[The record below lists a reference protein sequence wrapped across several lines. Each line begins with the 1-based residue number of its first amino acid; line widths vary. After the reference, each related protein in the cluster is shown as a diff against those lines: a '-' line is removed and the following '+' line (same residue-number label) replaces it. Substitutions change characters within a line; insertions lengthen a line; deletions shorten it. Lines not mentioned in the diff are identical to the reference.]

1 MQHKQNKAHVEQRKT
16 IGAYTKMYFPF
27 THTEWIETGT
37 TVTNVSILKD
47 LTFYFEWQAQLL
59 STFLSG
65 L

>member
-47 LTFYFEWQAQLL
+47 LTFYFE
-59 STFLSG
+59 
-65 L
+65 